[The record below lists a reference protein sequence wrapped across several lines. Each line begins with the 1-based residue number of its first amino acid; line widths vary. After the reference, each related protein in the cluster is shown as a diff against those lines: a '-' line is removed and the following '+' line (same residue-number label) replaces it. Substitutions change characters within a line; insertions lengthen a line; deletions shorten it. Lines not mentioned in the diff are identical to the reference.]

1 MEKVVVDGM
10 TKVLISEGYGSGFYT
25 CGAPQV

>member
-10 TKVLISEGYGSGFYT
+10 TKVLIPDGFGFYT
-25 CGAPQV
+25 IGTSQKN